1 DRIARR
7 TVEPYVLKEFK
18 NRWYLLAN
26 DLKDNQIKSFAL
38 DRMTELEISKN
49 RFPFPADFDVNEHYK
64 NCFGIISP
72 NKQKL
77 QEVVLSFTPFQGKY
91 IKSLP
96 LHETQEI
103 LKDNSDEVLVKLTLY
118 VTLDFIMEILSFG
131 DNVKVIAP
139 DDLIEELK
147 KTYQNALNQY

>member
-1 DRIARR
+1 MLFRS
-7 TVEPYVLKEFK
+7 
-18 NRWYLLAN
+18 N

-38 DRMTELEISKN
+38 DRMTELEISKKH
-49 RFPFPADFDVNEHYK
+49 FPFPADFNVNEHYK

-72 NKQKL
+72 NNQKI

-147 KTYQNALNQY
+147 ITYQNALNQY